1 MTPESEDE
9 NIWNNE
15 KPQKYHSTILHSLQ
29 NPSLRQILIGFFYSN
44 PAPTCI
50 LWSCCHRSSFSQYF
64 FSKFWN
70 EDIKPRTSSSVLFFV
85 ESTRVRN
92 SSTSFSLASIR
103 EIPSN
108 RCDSTLFSSALAISR
123 SFCVDWSALVSVAV
137 VSAWR
142 FSTEYR
148 GSESDC
154 ASNVRVLGKWMQHSN
169 TRRPTYEPPRA
180 ASSAFPSLVS
190 SPPNPVPS
198 HAA

>member
-1 MTPESEDE
+1 MRFYYQ
-9 NIWNNE
+9 I
-15 KPQKYHSTILHSLQ
+15 
-29 NPSLRQILIGFFYSN
+29 ILIFNQLRCINTKKWFITGDSRVGRCKYLWQREAADSTAKLYFILSKTHPCVKSLWFFFYSN
-44 PAPTCI
+44 PAPACI

-70 EDIKPRTSSSVLFFV
+70 EEIKPRTSSSVLFFV

-108 RCDSTLFSSALAISR
+108 RCDSTLLSLALAISR

-148 GSESDC
+148 GSESDY
-154 ASNVRVLGKWMQHSN
+154 A
-169 TRRPTYEPPRA
+169 
-180 ASSAFPSLVS
+180 
-190 SPPNPVPS
+190 
-198 HAA
+198 